1 MYDIEEIIHD
11 LIERK
16 DMGSEEIPG
25 IYLYMDQVLSL
36 FEENFPYN
44 HGEQKLTKTMINNYA
59 KGGIIQPAYKKKYNK
74 EHILMILV
82 TCMLK
87 RELSL
92 SEIKELVDESVEKV
106 ENFDGK
112 NAKKAKTSEKAVDK
126 KEGKTSKELE
136 NRQSENDLENGGSV
150 ENSSLQDESVKLG
163 IEEIYNRFISR
174 KDTLESIVEGNLD
187 KVIEILKDDNI
198 VGGNNKLLDVLMLC
212 YCSNVLSEAARAIIR
227 GEIDD

>member
-1 MYDIEEIIHD
+1 MYDIKEIIEKLMD
-11 LIERK
+11 RK
-16 DMGSEEIPG
+16 DMAADEIPG

-44 HGEQKLTKTMINNYA
+44 FGEQKLTKTMINNYA
-59 KGGIIQPAYKKKYNK
+59 KGGIIQPAYKKKYSK

-106 ENFDGK
+106 EKFDLK
-112 NAKKAKTSEKAVDK
+112 DIKSSKKSLNNVDNKENEDRNNIADSGSETGLNNDIVKI
-126 KEGKTSKELE
+126 EESSKL
-136 NRQSENDLENGGSV
+136 D
-150 ENSSLQDESVKLG
+150 
-163 IEEIYNRFISR
+163 IEEIYRRFITR
-174 KDTLESIVEGNLD
+174 KETLDSIIEGNIGG
-187 KVIEILKDDNI
+187 VIECLKEDNI
-198 VGGNNKLLDVLMLC
+198 VGNNKLLDVMMLC

-227 GEIDD
+227 GDIDD